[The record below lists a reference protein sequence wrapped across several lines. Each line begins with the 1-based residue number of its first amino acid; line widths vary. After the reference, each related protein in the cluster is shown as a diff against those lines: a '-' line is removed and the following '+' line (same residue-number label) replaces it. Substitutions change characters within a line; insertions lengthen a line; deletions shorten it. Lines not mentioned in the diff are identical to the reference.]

1 MSGSGANDEFSI
13 APALLQWWDNNGR
26 KDLPWQQE
34 VTPYRVWVSEIMLQ
48 QTQVA
53 TVIGYFDQ
61 FMQVFPGLIDLA
73 DAKADHV
80 LHQWSGLGYYAR
92 ARNLHRAAGIIRD
105 TMGGELPADLDQLV
119 SLPGIGRSTAGA
131 ILSLALNQR
140 QPILDGNVKRVLARI
155 FAIEGWP
162 GSSRVAKQF
171 WDHAERCTPAQR
183 VAHYTQAIM
192 DLGAA
197 VCTRSKPACCSCPM
211 RGVCKAERLGKVDDL
226 PTRRPRRTRP
236 KRATVLAL
244 LARPDGA
251 ILLEKRAGFGI
262 WGGLW
267 GLPEVDCVAAI
278 PDWCINHIGVAAKR
292 IQTRPKVL
300 HRFTHFDL
308 DIKPVTVNLAGSPN
322 RVMDGDQWLWYNIRQ
337 PARVGIAT
345 PVSRLIKEF
354 GESVWDAK

>member
-1 MSGSGANDEFSI
+1 MSGPGESDRFGI
-13 APALLQWWDNNGR
+13 APALLQWWDVNGR
-26 KDLPWQQE
+26 KDLPWQQD

-53 TVIGYFDQ
+53 TVVGYFDR
-61 FMQVFPGLIDLA
+61 FMQAFPRLVDLA
-73 DAKADHV
+73 DAETDHV

-92 ARNLHRAAGIIRD
+92 ARNLHRSAGIVRD
-105 TMGGELPADLDQLV
+105 TMGGELPADIDQLV

-162 GSSRVAKQF
+162 GSSRVAKLF
-171 WDHAERCTPAQR
+171 WDHAERCTPDQR

-192 DLGAA
+192 DLGAS
-197 VCTRSKPACCSCPM
+197 VCTRSKPQCCQCPM
-211 RGVCKAERLGKVDDL
+211 SGACAAERLGIVGDL
-226 PTRRPRRTRP
+226 PTRRPRRERP
-236 KRATVLAL
+236 KRAAVLGL
-244 LARPDGA
+244 MVRPDGT

-267 GLPEVDCVAAI
+267 GLPEIDCIDAI
-278 PDWCINHIGVAAKR
+278 PDWCAHHVGVAAKS
-292 IQTRPKVL
+292 IQSQATVL

-308 DIKPVTVNLAGSPN
+308 EIQPVTVRLDKDPE
-322 RVMDGDQWLWYNIRQ
+322 RMMDGDQWLWYNIRQ
-337 PARVGIAT
+337 PARVGIAA
-345 PVSRLIKEF
+345 PVSRLITEF
-354 GESVWDAK
+354 GESVWDEK